1 MTQAHDAAINRRSAL
16 ICLGSNLPVGGVGPE
31 KIVQNAVA
39 EIGRAI
45 GPVVGESRLFTT
57 PCWPPGAG
65 PDYVNA
71 AVRCETELSAGGVLT
86 ALHGIEAAQGRTRRT
101 RWEARVLDLDLI
113 ALGDLVC
120 PDAETQSR
128 WRDLP
133 VEEQAKVAPDGLVL
147 PHPRMGERAFV
158 LVPLAEV
165 APEWRHPLT
174 GQTVLEMLDAL
185 PEAARA
191 EIRALGG

>member
-1 MTQAHDAAINRRSAL
+1 MTQAHDAAINRQSAL

-31 KIVQNAVA
+31 KIVQNAVS
-39 EIGRAI
+39 EIGQVV
-45 GPVVGESRLFTT
+45 GPVVAESRLFTT

-71 AVRCETELSAGGVLT
+71 AVRCETALSAGEVLN

-101 RWEARVLDLDLI
+101 RWEARVLDLNLI

-128 WRDLP
+128 WRTLP
-133 VEEQAKVAPDGLVL
+133 VEEQAQAAPDGLIL

-158 LVPLAEV
+158 LVPLADV
-165 APEWRHPLT
+165 APDWRHPLT
-174 GQTVLEMLDAL
+174 GRTVSDMLAAL

-191 EIRALGG
+191 EIRPLDG

>member
-1 MTQAHDAAINRRSAL
+1 MTQARDTATRRQSAL
-16 ICLGSNLPVGGVGPE
+16 ICLGSNLPVGEAGPE

-39 EIGRAI
+39 EIGRVV
-45 GPVVGESRLFTT
+45 GVVVGESRLFTT

-71 AVRCETELSAGGVLT
+71 AVRCETGLAAGDVLA
-86 ALHGIEAAQGRTRRT
+86 ALHGIEAAQGRTRRA

-147 PHPRMGERAFV
+147 PHPRMAERAFV

-165 APEWRHPLT
+165 APDWRHPLT
-174 GQTVLEMLDAL
+174 GQSVLEMLDAL
-185 PEAARA
+185 PEAARG
-191 EIRALGG
+191 EIRAL